1 MRSRAHRLGKAD
13 AGTARVADLRC
24 IRAVAFDLDG
34 TLIDSAPD
42 IGHAVNTA
50 LAAAGLRRFDLSTVR
65 SWIGDGPDALI
76 ARALEA
82 QGVSPDD
89 LALRQ
94 ALRAGFDAA
103 TLAAP
108 LAHGHVFPG
117 IAELLRQ
124 LGAHRYPLAV
134 VTNKPTHLARA
145 IVEAAGLLSWLSHVQ
160 GADSTAQ
167 RKPSPLMLQTTAEH
181 LGVSTSSLLMVGDA
195 PPDILAALAAGCP
208 AALVNWGYG
217 AHAVPAGLNPWRVDQ
232 PQQLSACLIV

>member
-1 MRSRAHRLGKAD
+1 M
-13 AGTARVADLRC
+13 VADLRP
-24 IRAVAFDLDG
+24 ISAVAFDLDG

-50 LAAAGLRRFDLSTVR
+50 LAAAGLKRFDLATVR
-65 SWIGDGPDALI
+65 AWIGDGPDALI

-103 TLAAP
+103 TLAEP

-117 IAELLRQ
+117 IADLLRQ
-124 LGAHRYPLAV
+124 LSAHRYPLAV
-134 VTNKPTHLARA
+134 VTNKPTQLARA
-145 IVEAAGLLSWLSHVQ
+145 VLEAAGLLPCLSHVQ

-167 RKPSPLMLQTTAEH
+167 RKPSPLMLQTTAAH
-181 LGVSTSSLLMVGDA
+181 LGVSTSKLLMVGDA
-195 PPDILAALAAGCP
+195 PPDILAALAADCP
-208 AALVNWGYG
+208 AALVSWGYG
-217 AHAVPAGLNPWRVDQ
+217 AHAVPAALIPWRVDL
-232 PQQLSACLIV
+232 PQQISACLIG

>member
-1 MRSRAHRLGKAD
+1 MVDPHS
-13 AGTARVADLRC
+13 

-42 IGHAVNTA
+42 IGHALNTT
-50 LAAAGLRRFDLSTVR
+50 LAAAGLRCFDLATVR

-117 IAELLRQ
+117 ITELLHQ
-124 LGAHRYPLAV
+124 LSAHRYPLAV
-134 VTNKPTHLARA
+134 VTNKPTRLAHA
-145 IVEAAGLLSWLSHVQ
+145 VVEAAGLLPWFAHVQ
-160 GADSTAQ
+160 GADSAAQ
-167 RKPSPLMLQTTAEH
+167 RKPSPLMLQTTAAH
-181 LGVSTSSLLMVGDA
+181 LGVVPLNLLMVGDA
-195 PPDILAALAAGCP
+195 PPDILAAWAAGCP
-208 AALVNWGYG
+208 AALVSWGYG
-217 AHAVPAGLNPWRVDQ
+217 AHAVPADLNPWRVGQ
-232 PQQLSACLIV
+232 PQQLSAGLLG

>member
-1 MRSRAHRLGKAD
+1 MRWPVHTLEEPD
-13 AGTARVADLRC
+13 AGTPMVPDHRP
-24 IRAVAFDLDG
+24 IGAVAFDLDG

-42 IGHAVNTA
+42 IGAAVNTA
-50 LAAAGLRRFDLSTVR
+50 LAAAGLKRFDLATVR
-65 SWIGDGPDALI
+65 AWIGEGPDALI

-82 QGVSPDD
+82 QGVSPED

-117 IAELLRQ
+117 IAELLRE
-124 LGAHRYPLAV
+124 LSEHRYPLAV

-145 IVEAAGLLSWLSHVQ
+145 VLRAAGLLAWLAHVQ

-167 RKPSPLMLQTTAEH
+167 RKPSPLMLQTTAAH
-181 LGVSTSSLLMVGDA
+181 LRVSPSNLLMVGDA

-208 AALVNWGYG
+208 AALVSWGYG
-217 AHAVPAGLNPWRVDQ
+217 AHAVPPGLNPWRVDLPLQ
-232 PQQLSACLIV
+232 ISARLIE

>member
-1 MRSRAHRLGKAD
+1 MRSPVHRPDEPD
-13 AGTARVADLRC
+13 AGTPRVTDLRS

-50 LAAAGLRRFDLSTVR
+50 LAAAGLKGFDLATVR

-82 QGVSPDD
+82 QGVSAGDV
-89 LALRQ
+89 ALRQ

-108 LAHGHVFPG
+108 LAHGRAFPG

-124 LGAHRYPLAV
+124 LSAHRYPLAV

-145 IVEAAGLLSWLSHVQ
+145 VVEAAGLLPWLSHVQ
-160 GADSTAQ
+160 GADAAAQ
-167 RKPSPLMLQTTAEH
+167 RKPSPLMLQTTAAH
-181 LGVSTSSLLMVGDA
+181 LGVVPAKLLMVGDA

-208 AALVNWGYG
+208 AALVSWGYG
-217 AHAVPAGLNPWRVDQ
+217 AHAVPAGLNPWCVDR
-232 PQQLSACLIV
+232 PQQLSAGLLE

>member
-1 MRSRAHRLGKAD
+1 MLSELRA
-13 AGTARVADLRC
+13 VS
-24 IRAVAFDLDG
+24 AVAFDLDG
-34 TLIDSAPD
+34 TLIDSAAD

-50 LAAAGLRRFDLSTVR
+50 LAAAGLQRFDLVTVR

-82 QGVSPDD
+82 QHVSPAD

-108 LAHGHVFPG
+108 LGQGRVYPG
-117 IAELLRQ
+117 VADMLRQ
-124 LGAHRYPLAV
+124 LSEHGYPLVV
-134 VTNKPTHLARA
+134 VTNKPTQLARA
-145 IVEAAGLLSWLSHVQ
+145 IVEAAGLLPWLSHVQ
-160 GADSTAQ
+160 GADTAVQ
-167 RKPSPLMLQTTAEH
+167 RKPSPLMLQTTAAH

-208 AALVNWGYG
+208 AALVSWGYG
-217 AHAVPAGLNPWRVDQ
+217 ADAVPAGLSPWRVDQ
-232 PQQLSACLIV
+232 PQQISACLLG